1 MTKVAIFEI
10 NAYFEIIGAN
20 PGEVTAQLSRARM
33 L

>member
-10 NAYFEIIGAN
+10 NAYFEIGAN